1 MEYNMILNMDKKY
14 IIKKYN
20 KIILRKNIK
29 EFTIWHILMICK
41 IKNCIFLIIK
51 F

>member
-29 EFTIWHILMICK
+29 EFTI
-41 IKNCIFLIIK
+41 
-51 F
+51 